1 MSTTKNISRRGFLGA
16 SAAVAAGVAALSAT
30 GCASESS
37 LDATEKHGL
46 PTDPAEGGTWVPA
59 SCWHNCGGRCMN
71 KVMVKDGAVIRQKTD
86 DTHPD
91 SFDYPQQRGCV
102 RGKAQQQQC
111 FGVDRLKYPMKR
123 KNWSPENPNGELRGI
138 DEWERISW
146 DEAIAYIADQFKTI
160 KEKYGPEAFILGSY
174 GSRYAFDPLLAFGG
188 HSSVADT
195 TSYGS
200 YLLNLS
206 STIGIPFA
214 DDGVCNDRYDM
225 LNAETIVFHASNPAW
240 SAPGTPSYHFIRAKE
255 AGVKFITID
264 PIYTASAQML
274 DAYWIPIRTG
284 TDTAFFLGV
293 ASEMLRLDETEGNI
307 VDWDF
312 LDKYTVGFDADHKP
326 ADLKEDVNFRDYLEG
341 KYDGTPKTAEWASEI
356 CGVPVEKITY
366 FAREIGKTHNVW
378 MLHNFAAARCNGA
391 ENLPQIFMTVG
402 CMGGH
407 MGKPGNCV
415 SSNYSENAGN
425 GGSSLVTGG
434 SSGMPYLD
442 NPVDAVIPGPQV
454 WEACL
459 TGKYRYVGDWYAGD
473 GSEAGED
480 RTCDIHCIVHDE
492 NAYLQ
497 SGPNMKRGIE
507 AHRKMDFVLAKA
519 QFLNT
524 QAMYSDIVLPVTT
537 QWETEGG
544 LLWTNRDAL
553 FCYRKVTDPLY
564 ESKTDREINSLIM
577 EALGIDSSEVYP
589 LSEKQCFFNEIEGC
603 GVAVGKKDNGKI
615 KYDYLVRVTE
625 DDIKEWGVE
634 GEPHDGLISMEEFLT
649 NGGYQVERR
658 ADDQYNGVIGYSKF
672 INDPEKNPRRTAS
685 GKFEITCQAK
695 ADLFNSVGLCDH
707 DFKPYPEYL
716 VPCVGYETTFKD
728 GKIGGEKGEYPY
740 LLFNPHYLRRSHT
753 VFNNCPWLRETW
765 PNPVFLNASDA
776 AEKGIVDGDTVRVW
790 TKYGEVLRKA
800 CCMET
805 MMPGQVGIP
814 HGAWVHVNEETGIDE
829 GGADNFLIGNDISG
843 GGVTGYNNNNCNFE
857 KYTGTPIE
865 DDCNTDMRIV
875 DLG

>member
-1 MSTTKNISRRGFLGA
+1 MSNTKNISRRGFLGA

-30 GCASESS
+30 GCSSESS
-37 LDATEKHGL
+37 LDAADKHVL
-46 PTDPAEGGTWVPA
+46 PSDPAEGGTWVSA
-59 SCWHNCGGRCMN
+59 ACWHNCGGRCMN

-123 KNWSPENPNGELRGI
+123 KSWSPENPNGELRGI

-146 DEAIAYIADQFKTI
+146 DDAIKYVADQFKTI
-160 KEKYGPEAFILGSY
+160 KEKYGPEAFLIGSY
-174 GSRYAFDPLLAFGG
+174 GSRYAFDPLLAYGG
-188 HSSVADT
+188 HTSVADT
-195 TSYGS
+195 TSHGA
-200 YLLNLS
+200 YLLNVAT
-206 STIGIPFA
+206 TIGIPGNDA
-214 DDGVCNDRYDM
+214 GVCNDRTDM
-225 LNAETIVFHASNPAW
+225 LNADTIVFYASNPAW
-240 SAPGTPSYHFIRAKE
+240 SAAGTPSYHYIRAKE
-255 AGVKFITID
+255 AGVKFITVD

-284 TDTAFFLGV
+284 TDTAFLLGV
-293 ASEMLRLDETEGNI
+293 ASEMLRLDKEEGNI

-366 FAREIGKTHNVW
+366 FAREVGMKNNVW

-415 SSNYSENAGN
+415 ANNYHANAGN
-425 GGSSLVTGG
+425 GGPSLVRGG
-434 SSGMPYLD
+434 GTGMPGLE
-442 NPVDAVIPGPQV
+442 NPIDAVIPGPQV

-459 TGKYRYVGDWYAGD
+459 TGKYRFVGDWYAGK
-473 GSEAGED
+473 GSAAGED
-480 RTCDIHCIVHDE
+480 RTCDIHCIIHDE

-497 SGPNMKRGIE
+497 TGPNMKRGIE
-507 AHRKMDFVLAKA
+507 AHRKMDFVVSKA
-519 QFLNT
+519 QFMTT

-537 QWETEGG
+537 QWEVEGG
-544 LLWTNRDAL
+544 LLSSNREFL
-553 FCYRKVTDPLY
+553 FCHTKVTDPLF
-564 ESKTDREINSLIM
+564 EAKTDREINSLIM
-577 EALGIDSSEVYP
+577 EALGIDSSEIYP
-589 LSEKQCFFNEIEGC
+589 ISDKQAFFNQLAGC
-603 GVAVGKKDNGKI
+603 KVSKGLNAKGAPDYEPLIKITEKDI
-615 KYDYLVRVTE
+615 AD
-625 DDIKEWGVE
+625 WGVE
-634 GEPHDGLISMEEFLT
+634 GKPQEGRVTVQEFLT
-649 NGGYQVERR
+649 NGGYQVERSEG
-658 ADDQYNGVIGYSKF
+658 DQYSTFIGYADYVA
-672 INDPEKNPRRTAS
+672 DPEKAPRKTVS
-685 GKFEITCQAK
+685 GKLEITCQAK
-695 ADLFNSVGLCDH
+695 ADLFNSIGLSDH
-707 DFKPYPEYL
+707 EYKPYPEYL
-716 VPCVGYETTFKD
+716 VPSLGYETTFKD

-740 LLFNPHYLRRSHT
+740 LMFNPHYFRRSHT
-753 VFNNCPWLRETW
+753 VFDNCPWMREAW

-800 CCMET
+800 CVMET
-805 MMPGQVGIP
+805 MMPGEVGIP
-814 HGAWVHVNEETGIDE
+814 HGSWVNVNEETGIDE

-843 GGVTGYNNNNCNFE
+843 GGVTSYNNNNCNFE
-857 KYTGTPIE
+857 KYTGTPIK
-865 DDCNTDMRIV
+865 DDCDLPQRIIE
-875 DLG
+875 LA